1 MKHILLTISAAAIAL
16 TVGTAAATAEPQ
28 APSEAQVKE
37 IAASLLEAGGTVF
50 PIGVENVGY
59 AKYFTGQTF
68 LASPA
73 AAGTRS
79 GARNRRESFP
89 ERPRRFRKTSNTGT
103 ARSMAAGSSILPSC
117 RRVREQPGWNRR
129 ILLNPQSSSDLR
141 NAKKVKKRPEA
152 SSGIRPGVERFWMGE
167 RKRGRSE
174 PARFLRTCGDYFWAL
189 MYSAAESTAMRAE
202 LTAKPTVEPAIRRS

>member
-37 IAASLLEAGGTVF
+37 ISASLLTVF

-129 ILLNPQSSSDLR
+129 ILLNTQSSSDLR

-152 SSGIRPGVERFWMGE
+152 SSGIREWRDSGWERESAVDRNRRAFS
-167 RKRGRSE
+167 GRAGITSG
-174 PARFLRTCGDYFWAL
+174 P
-189 MYSAAESTAMRAE
+189 
-202 LTAKPTVEPAIRRS
+202 

>member
-37 IAASLLEAGGTVF
+37 ISASLLEAGGTVF

-129 ILLNPQSSSDLR
+129 ILLNTQSSSDLR

-167 RKRGRSE
+167 RKRGRS
-174 PARFLRTCGDYFWAL
+174 
-189 MYSAAESTAMRAE
+189 
-202 LTAKPTVEPAIRRS
+202 